1 MEIGP
6 SPLLPEALLVDLPE
20 VDAQHEEIF
29 TCIESI
35 KSACFESAY
44 VPINELHALIE
55 LFERHFS
62 TEERI
67 AREAGLE
74 FADHTRIHR
83 DTVRLLRKGFADIL
97 AGEHETHPF
106 LRYAEYWFERHISED
121 DRLFVAALHSRS
133 FALPAQPWP
142 PTHRYFLP
150 AHV

>member
-106 LRYAEYWFERHISED
+106 LRYAEYWFERHIKED
-121 DRLFVAALHSRS
+121 DKEFAATLRARIFTIPPNHWPAVNHSFSAR
-133 FALPAQPWP
+133 A
-142 PTHRYFLP
+142 
-150 AHV
+150 